1 MEMENVNTDNF
12 KKFSLMLADKL
23 KSGFVVVE
31 QNDKLPYAV
40 LKKEGN
46 KIDHISNF
54 FICCLTFGVWSIVW
68 IYNTQVLSKSKTILI
83 SIDEDGN
90 TFEDKC
96 F

>member
-1 MEMENVNTDNF
+1 MGMKNVSSDNF
-12 KKFSLMLADKL
+12 KKFSTILSNKV

-46 KIDHISNF
+46 KIDHLSNF
-54 FICCLTFGVWSIVW
+54 FICCITLGIWSIVW
-68 IYNTQVLSKSKTILI
+68 IYNTKVLSKSKTILI